1 MYNDIFFISK
11 VDELLMFDKIKTKS
25 WKCEYDETV
34 YKIYDWEKRLT
45 GYYYP
50 RYNIDKDQEEIED
63 DIIFKMNKNKDPV
76 IGGHI
81 MLPMVRLDLL
91 DSEYIGLEQTIS
103 NLEMSLKRVREWR
116 DWIAINKSRFHII
129 NNFICTSREDRN
141 MLAILLDINQKTTLD
156 EKEILSVIKPLLNQ
170 LNMDGLV

>member
-1 MYNDIFFISK
+1 
-11 VDELLMFDKIKTKS
+11 MFDKMKRKN

-34 YKIYDWEKRLT
+34 YKIYDWDNRLA

-50 RYNIDKDQEEIED
+50 KYNIDKEQEEEIEE
-63 DIIFKMNKNKDPV
+63 DIIIKMVENKGEV

-91 DSEYIGLEQTIS
+91 DTEYIGLEQTIS
-103 NLEMSLKRVREWR
+103 NLEMSLNRVREWKN
-116 DWIAINKSRFHII
+116 WIAINKTKFHII

-141 MLAILLDINQKTTLD
+141 MLAILFDINHKTILD
-156 EKEILSVIKPLLNQ
+156 EKEILTTIRPFLNQ
-170 LNMDGLV
+170 LNSDGFV